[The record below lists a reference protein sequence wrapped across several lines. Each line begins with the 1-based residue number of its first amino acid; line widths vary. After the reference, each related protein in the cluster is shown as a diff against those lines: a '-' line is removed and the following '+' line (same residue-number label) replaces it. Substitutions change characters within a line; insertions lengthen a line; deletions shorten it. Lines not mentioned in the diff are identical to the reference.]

1 MYCLLLFTSTCLP
14 DILMPLSVANTT
26 VIFFLEPLPGD
37 GHHSIEWPGINTS
50 TAVGITVAI
59 AGNVFISLALN
70 IQKLAHRRLEIE
82 ARQCDLGGQLS
93 GTRTNRNAIPGCVDG
108 DEDIETGRS
117 PVDEHDVVFG
127 RPVID
132 TPAAPGLNGKSL
144 PLVSASDTQL
154 PTRIYSSRS
163 AAQSTQSILHHKSP
177 RSWRQKDSFF
187 RWPSTWERSP
197 LLVPAQGETGQ
208 GSLDGLQNGSH
219 IKNQYGNPLND
230 GAGNESDYLKSRLW

>member
-1 MYCLLLFTSTCLP
+1 
-14 DILMPLSVANTT
+14 MPLSVANTT

-37 GHHSIEWPGINTS
+37 GHHSIEWPGINKS

-82 ARQCDLGGQLS
+82 ARQCALGGKLS
-93 GTRTNRNAIPGCVDG
+93 GTRTNRNAIPRCVDE
-108 DEDIETGRS
+108 DEDMETGRS

-132 TPAAPGLNGKSL
+132 TPATPGLNIES
-144 PLVSASDTQL
+144 L
-154 PTRIYSSRS
+154 PTRIYGSGS
-163 AAQSTQSILHHKSP
+163 AAQSIQSIPHHKSP

-187 RWPSTWERSP
+187 RWRSTWERSP
-197 LLVPAQGETGQ
+197 LLVPARGETGQ
-208 GSLDGLQNGSH
+208 GPLDGLQNGGH
-219 IKNQYGNPLND
+219 IKNPYGNPLND
-230 GAGNESDYLKSRLW
+230 GTGNESDYLKSRLW